1 MLTIHG
7 IYDGKSFRALPNER
21 LPVVDREI
29 PIAIT
34 FLEDDI
40 ALRAQQR
47 QHLVPLAKRMLAIR
61 DAMLPLGTNTKA
73 LVEEGREH

>member
-7 IYDGKSFRALPNER
+7 VYDGKSFRALPNER
-21 LPVVDREI
+21 LPMVDREI

-34 FLEDDI
+34 FLDDDI
-40 ALRAQQR
+40 ALRAQKR
-47 QHLVPLAKRMLAIR
+47 QQLVPLAKRMLAIR
-61 DAMLPLGTNTKA
+61 EAMPPLGTSTKA